1 MSAARQLRAPV
12 ASAILLALVG
22 CQPAPLDTK
31 ITARDDFTFSLWLA
45 NQSGDLTSADRADL
59 QDAIKHLK
67 LAAMTASPG
76 LSPPELARL
85 LYAQLYGRTVREI
98 ISVSLTLQHDRI
110 AGEVASLVD
119 RERRYAEIDP
129 SRLGLDAAEFL
140 AAFKERMAG
149 RRAEMQRLEDRRLQ
163 IVSR

>member
-1 MSAARQLRAPV
+1 MSAARQLRALA
-12 ASAILLALVG
+12 ASAALLVFVG
-22 CQPAPLDTK
+22 CQPAPLDAK
-31 ITARDDFTFSLWLA
+31 ITARDDFTFSLCLA
-45 NQSGDLTSADRADL
+45 NQSGDLTPADRADL

-67 LAAMTASPG
+67 LAGMTASPG
-76 LSPPELARL
+76 LSSPELARM

-110 AGEVASLVD
+110 AGEVASLLD
-119 RERRYAEIDP
+119 RERRYADIDP
-129 SRLGLDAAEFL
+129 SKLGLDAAEFL
-140 AAFKERMAG
+140 TGFKERMAG